1 MNLKAPEAAT
11 SGKPGREDSNLRPMG
26 PASFQ
31 TALPRNNAQPGG
43 AALQLFV
50 IGSCEP
56 NPPPGCNTWQEYIEK
71 EDHNRHIRNR
81 TGDQEATLP
90 PTTGGICRCT
100 LEANQGDK

>member
-31 TALPRNNAQPGG
+31 TALPRNNAQPGR

-56 NPPPGCNTWQEYIEK
+56 NPPPSCNTWQEYIEK
-71 EDHNRHIRNR
+71 EDHNR
-81 TGDQEATLP
+81 
-90 PTTGGICRCT
+90 GGWI
-100 LEANQGDK
+100 